1 MDGCCLIIVLEQT
14 EDRGLATDAHN
25 NAMDVVTV
33 VAHMMSVALPFRM
46 FHPVALYIHTTCQ
59 CICVG
64 NYKQWP

>member
-1 MDGCCLIIVLEQT
+1 MDGCCPIIVVEQT
-14 EDRGLATDAHN
+14 EDRGLATNARN

-46 FHPVALYIHTTCQ
+46 FHPVAPYIQTCQ